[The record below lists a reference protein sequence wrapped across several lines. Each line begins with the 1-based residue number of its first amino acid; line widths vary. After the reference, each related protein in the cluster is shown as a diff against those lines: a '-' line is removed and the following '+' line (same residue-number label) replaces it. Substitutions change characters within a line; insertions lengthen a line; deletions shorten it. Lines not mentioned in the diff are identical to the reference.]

1 MRDQLR
7 REWEGFGGT
16 ECRQNFAEPTTAT
29 ATARLGHGDE
39 TAPRGSLVGRG
50 DHASGVCAGSR
61 SGRLSKRPCHGRRRK
76 RDGRRWARKH
86 HRAPASLF
94 RGVHRSSAAASDTF
108 LPGGRRRCRD
118 VASKKQM
125 GRHAI
130 CRRRWASSCCR
141 LHAARSASQLLR
153 FGGTSTYL
161 GCVWAP
167 QLRSSRRQFLG
178 AKLPLAP

>member
-1 MRDQLR
+1 MRDPLR
-7 REWEGFGGT
+7 CKWEGFWGLGVRGPRRVPT
-16 ECRQNFAEPTTAT
+16 KCCRA
-29 ATARLGHGDE
+29 HDGDGE
-39 TAPRGSLVGRG
+39 AGPRGSLVGRG
-50 DHASGVCAGSR
+50 GHASGVCAGSR

-76 RDGRRWARKH
+76 RDGRRWARKR

-94 RGVHRSSAAASDTF
+94 RGVHRSNAAASDTF

-125 GRHAI
+125 GRHAT

-141 LHAARSASQLLR
+141 RHAIRSAKLLAPLR
-153 FGGTSTYL
+153 GTSTYL

-167 QLRSSRRQFLG
+167 LLWSSAATIFG
-178 AKLPLAP
+178 AMAP

>member
-1 MRDQLR
+1 MRDPLR
-7 REWEGFGGT
+7 RKWEEIFGVGGPQARRVPT
-16 ECRQNFAEPTTAT
+16 KCCRA
-29 ATARLGHGDE
+29 HDGDGG
-39 TAPRGSLVGRG
+39 AGPRGSLVGRG
-50 DHASGVCAGSR
+50 GHASGVCAGSR

-76 RDGRRWARKH
+76 RDGRRWARKR

-94 RGVHRSSAAASDTF
+94 RGVHRSNMAASDTF

-141 LHAARSASQLLR
+141 RHAIRSASQLIR

-167 QLRSSRRQFLG
+167 LLRSSRRQFLG

>member
-1 MRDQLR
+1 MGGILGVGCVVETSADKMLPSPR
-7 REWEGFGGT
+7 RRRRGWATWFARRPRWSRIRCVRRVAVGT
-16 ECRQNFAEPTTAT
+16 SQQEA
-29 ATARLGHGDE
+29 
-39 TAPRGSLVGRG
+39 V
-50 DHASGVCAGSR
+50 
-61 SGRLSKRPCHGRRRK
+61 HGRRRK
-76 RDGRRWARKH
+76 RDGRRWARKR

-94 RGVHRSSAAASDTF
+94 RGVHRSNMAASDTF

-141 LHAARSASQLLR
+141 RHAIRSASQLLR

-167 QLRSSRRQFLG
+167 LLRSSRRQFLG

>member
-1 MRDQLR
+1 MVRD
-7 REWEGFGGT
+7 

-50 DHASGVCAGSR
+50 GHASGVCAGSR

-76 RDGRRWARKH
+76 RDGRRWARKR

-94 RGVHRSSAAASDTF
+94 RGVHRSNAAASDAS

-125 GRHAI
+125 
-130 CRRRWASSCCR
+130 
-141 LHAARSASQLLR
+141 ARATQMPSLGLQLLPPSR
-153 FGGTSTYL
+153 SPL
-161 GCVWAP
+161 CLAAAS
-167 QLRSSRRQFLG
+167 LRGDVDVPGLRVG
-178 AKLPLAP
+178 AALPSLLEPKKCRVIALHHRPVVRV

>member
-1 MRDQLR
+1 MRDELH
-7 REWEGFGGT
+7 REWEEIFGVGGPQPRRVPT
-16 ECRQNFAEPTTAT
+16 KCCRA
-29 ATARLGHGDE
+29 HDGDGE
-39 TAPRGSLVGRG
+39 AGPRGSLVGRG
-50 DHASGVCAGSR
+50 GHASGVCAGSR

-86 HRAPASLF
+86 HREPASLF
-94 RGVHRSSAAASDTF
+94 RGVHRSSAVASDTF

-125 GRHAI
+125 GRATH
-130 CRRRWASSCCR
+130 CRRWASSCCR

-167 QLRSSRRQFLG
+167 LLRSSRRQFLG